1 MLSLLP
7 AREIFLVSGVTDM
20 RKSFRGL
27 PAIVKNV
34 VGRDPLSGQIFVF
47 CNRRRNRLKI
57 LHFDGSGYWVLAKRL
72 EKGTFAWPEAKGASL
87 EMTTQELAL
96 LIGGIDLAHTKR
108 RAWYSRAACV

>member
-7 AREIFLVSGVTDM
+7 GREIFLVSGVTDM

-47 CNRRRNRLKI
+47 CNRRRNRLKM
-57 LHFDGSGYWVLAKRL
+57 LHFDGSGYWVMAKRL
-72 EKGTFAWPEAKGASL
+72 EEGTFAWPEASDASL
-87 EMTTQELAL
+87 EMTTQELAML
-96 LIGGIDLAHTKR
+96 LGGIDLIETKR
-108 RAWYSRAACV
+108 RRWYRRAARA